1 MDKAGGGAFPLREVW
16 TISVSAVLT
25 RITEKPKP
33 KKQGNSMSKRKPC
46 PICGAVHNY
55 ALRRVIVR
63 LEQALSRA
71 APQMEEWYLVGYEFL
86 RKHYLTWEGENPAFT
101 DRIARSI
108 GAAQMALRGALI
120 AAVPPTVRDARR
132 HRALDGSESLSRC
145 ELHSAPIMNG
155 DKKVSFTPHGGD
167 HDDRGCRSRASIPLP
182 GDVRRIHRVGRK
194 R

>member
-1 MDKAGGGAFPLREVW
+1 MDKASGGAFPLREVW

-25 RITEKPKP
+25 RVTEKPKP
-33 KKQGNSMSKRKPC
+33 KKQGNSMSKHKPC

-101 DRIARSI
+101 DRIAPSI
-108 GAAQMALRGALI
+108 GAAQMAIRAALI

-132 HRALDGSESLSRC
+132 HLALDGRSLS
-145 ELHSAPIMNG
+145 AA
-155 DKKVSFTPHGGD
+155 
-167 HDDRGCRSRASIPLP
+167 ASSTQLP
-182 GDVRRIHRVGRK
+182 S
-194 R
+194 